1 MSKTS
6 QSFESTFQSTP
17 VFAHQTPPPMRFRAA
32 LCILLLLLIA
42 PPAAGQAADE
52 PDWMVQPPETY
63 GFDRAALDQAFDHA
77 EGLAPLNSLVIA
89 RRGEIVAE
97 DYYRGMRPNED
108 TNIKS
113 ASKTVLSA
121 LVGIAL
127 EEGHLDSLDQP
138 IAPFFPEYLGENAD
152 PRKRQITLRNLLTM
166 RAGLESTSFGN
177 YGAWVTSD
185 NWVRFALNQPV
196 ESAPGEDMI
205 YSTGT
210 SHLVSAF
217 LTKATGMSTKA
228 YAQSRLFDP
237 LGIAPPS
244 WQQDPQGIYFG
255 GNNLALSPRDL
266 LTFGQLYLNEG
277 RYNGQQ
283 IVPADWVRASMQR
296 HVLDT
301 YRGFSYGYFWWI
313 EAFANIRTHFA
324 WGYGGQYVFVI
335 PGLDLVVVCTSD
347 LNNRPP
353 DIDDHNERIY
363 TLLSDYVLPAVH
375 S

>member
-1 MSKTS
+1 MLI
-6 QSFESTFQSTP
+6 
-17 VFAHQTPPPMRFRAA
+17 RRACCA
-32 LCILLLLLIA
+32 LLLCLIA
-42 PPAAGQAADE
+42 PLAAGQASDE
-52 PDWMVQPPETY
+52 PSWMVQPPETQ
-63 GFDRAALDQAFDHA
+63 GFDREALDRAFNHA

-89 RRGEIVAE
+89 RNGTLVAE
-97 DYYRGMRPNED
+97 EYYRGMRSNED
-108 TNIKS
+108 TNTKS
-113 ASKTVLSA
+113 ASKSVLSA

-127 EEGHLDSLDQP
+127 EEGHIDSLDQP
-138 IAPFFPEYLGENAD
+138 IAPFFPAYFDANTD
-152 PRKRQITLRNLLTM
+152 PRKRQITLRDLLTM
-166 RAGLESTSFGN
+166 RAGLETTSFGN
-177 YGAWVTSD
+177 YGRWVTSD
-185 NWVRFALNQPV
+185 DWVRFALDQPI
-196 ESAPGEDMI
+196 ESAPGTDMI

-210 SHLVSAF
+210 SHLVSAI

-266 LTFGQLYLNEG
+266 LAFGQLYLNGG
-277 RYNGQQ
+277 RHDGQQ
-283 IVPADWVRASMQR
+283 VLPADWARASLQR
-296 HVLDT
+296 YVLDS

-313 EAFANIRTHFA
+313 EAFAGIRTHFA

-347 LNNRPP
+347 LQNRPSG
-353 DIDDHNERIY
+353 IGDHNDRIY
-363 TLLSDYVLPAVH
+363 TLLSEYVLPAVT

>member
-1 MSKTS
+1 
-6 QSFESTFQSTP
+6 
-17 VFAHQTPPPMRFRAA
+17 MRTCIA
-32 LCILLLLLIA
+32 LFVLLLPLVR
-42 PPAAGQAADE
+42 PAAGQAADE
-52 PDWMVQPPETY
+52 PRWMVQPPDAY
-63 GFDRAALDQAFDHA
+63 GFDRAALERAFNNA
-77 EGLAPLNSLVIA
+77 ENLAPLNSLIVA
-89 RRGEIVAE
+89 RRGAIVAE
-97 DYYRGMRPNED
+97 AYYRGMRPNED
-108 TNIKS
+108 VNIKS

-127 EEGHLDSLDQP
+127 DEGHLESLDQP
-138 IAPFFPEYLGENAD
+138 IAPFFPEHLGAEAD
-152 PRKRQITLRNLLTM
+152 PRKRQITLRDLLTM

-185 NWVRFALNQPV
+185 DWVRYALDQPL
-196 ESAPGEDMI
+196 ERPPGTDMI

-210 SHLVSAF
+210 SHLVSAI

-266 LTFGQLYLNEG
+266 LTFGRLYLNDG
-277 RYNGQQ
+277 RYGGQQ
-283 IVPADWVRASMQR
+283 VIPSDWVRTSMKR
-296 HVLDT
+296 YVLDS

-313 EAFANIRTHFA
+313 GAFAGIRTHFA
-324 WGYGGQYVFVI
+324 WGYGGQYVFVV

-347 LNNRPP
+347 LNNRPAG
-353 DIDDHNERIY
+353 IGDHNERIY
-363 TLLSDYVLPAVH
+363 TLLSEYVLPAVN